1 MESRIED
8 HESRFVRLESSIG
21 QLQTDMNIVKSML
34 KKLVARD
41 ERKANGGK
49 DLEEES
55 LVINQGT
62 DMDAIKAKF
71 EKFMGRFQK
80 EKKSNEDKEQ
90 ETTIHQGTE
99 KNQEIE
105 DVVLEKQEVDVVS
118 GMKDEI
124 EDDIIP
130 RMQDELDDD
139 IIRVHRLEAKIDDEY
154 TWKQFFNFK
163 KISLLK
169 EIN

>member
-49 DLEEES
+49 DPEEES

-90 ETTIHQGTE
+90 EGESSVIIQGTDMDAIKAKFERFMRLFQKE
-99 KNQEIE
+99 KKLNEEKEQEGKSPTI
-105 DVVLEKQEVDVVS
+105 LQ
-118 GMKDEI
+118 G
-124 EDDIIP
+124 
-130 RMQDELDDD
+130 
-139 IIRVHRLEAKIDDEY
+139 
-154 TWKQFFNFK
+154 T
-163 KISLLK
+163 
-169 EIN
+169 